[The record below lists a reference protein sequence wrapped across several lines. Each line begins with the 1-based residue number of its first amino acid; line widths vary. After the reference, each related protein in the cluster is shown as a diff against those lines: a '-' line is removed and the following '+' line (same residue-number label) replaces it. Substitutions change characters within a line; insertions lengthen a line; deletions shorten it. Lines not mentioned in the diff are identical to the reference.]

1 MLKFR
6 YRWDVGGRAQVMNLL
21 ERLRRLSSDIPRRRK
36 AAIDEAKTE
45 SFLLDPFIKEL
56 GYDPSEP
63 NDVERQHTADVG
75 IQREK
80 VDYALMKD
88 GKPVILIE
96 VKPAT
101 SELGDYFAA
110 QLRRYFGTKLET
122 RFGILTNGLEY
133 HFYADIDQPNV
144 MDDEPFLT
152 IDMESLD
159 VGKAGELSI
168 FSKSEFNV
176 ERALSSA
183 REMKNKTNIEKA
195 VNEAFNPL
203 SDELVE
209 LIIRKAYSGKLTK
222 WVRTELT
229 PLVVQTWQDFLRSK
243 AANFPSIHP
252 GELAGTID
260 GSTNIDNPSS
270 EIPVPEGAV
279 RLPVHIDYRPRGSK
293 TKYRLHGSLIL
304 TDSIGRNQRIIEYDG
319 DILPPSEAGG
329 RAIRSVNP
337 GIPNPNGWVYWTF
350 VNPNTGKDE
359 IIDLLTKDEALRR
372 QLIRSGRE

>member
-1 MLKFR
+1 
-6 YRWDVGGRAQVMNLL
+6 MNLL
-21 ERLRRLSSDIPRRRK
+21 ERLRTLSSDIPRRRK

-96 VKPAT
+96 VKPAA

-133 HFYADIDQPNV
+133 HFYADIEQPNV

-152 IDMESLD
+152 VDMESLE
-159 VGKAGELSI
+159 VGKAGELNI

-176 ERALSSA
+176 ERALSAA
-183 REMKNKTNIEKA
+183 RKMKNKTKIEKV
-195 VNEAFNPL
+195 VNDAFNPL

-209 LIIRKAYSGKLTK
+209 LLIRKVYTGKLTK
-222 WVRTELT
+222 WVRAELA
-229 PLVVQTWQDFLRSK
+229 PLVVQAWQEFLQSK
-243 AANFPSIHP
+243 VARFPP
-252 GELAGTID
+252 VQPRD
-260 GSTNIDNPSS
+260 GSTDVETPSPD
-270 EIPVPEGAV
+270 IPIPEGAV

-293 TKYRLHGSLIL
+293 TKHRLHGSLLL
-304 TDSIGRNQRIIEYDG
+304 TDTIGRNQSIIEYEG
-319 DILPPSEAGG
+319 EILPPSEAGG

-337 GIPNPNGWVYWTF
+337 GISNPNGWKYWTF

-359 IIDLLTKDEALRR
+359 VIALLTKDEGLRR